1 VSIVGTAVTGSEHSS
16 GLLPAG
22 TYTDI
27 AEEVARLIELVGL
40 GILVVGGI
48 ITAYGALRNLLAGRD
63 AYEPA
68 RHSFGRALILALE
81 VLVAAD
87 IVQTVAVDL
96 TLESVSTLGLLV
108 LIRTV
113 LSFSLAAE
121 LEGVVPWRRA
131 DIEVKKAALSAATP
145 PPSTA
150 GRDGT

>member
-1 VSIVGTAVTGSEHSS
+1 MLVVGGSAATMEESG

-22 TYTDI
+22 TYADV
-27 AEEVARLIELVGL
+27 AEQVARLIELVGL
-40 GILVVGGI
+40 AILVVGGLV
-48 ITAYGALRNLLAGRD
+48 TAYGALRNLLARKP

-68 RHSFGRALILALE
+68 RRSFGRSLLLALE

-96 TLESVSTLGLLV
+96 TLESIATLGLLV
-108 LIRTV
+108 LVRTV

-131 DIEVKKAALSAATP
+131 EVEAKAAALQAATP
-145 PPSTA
+145 PRSTA
-150 GRDGT
+150 APDGT

>member
-1 VSIVGTAVTGSEHSS
+1 MSVVGVVTAAEHSA
-16 GLLPAG
+16 GLLPEG
-22 TYTDI
+22 VYTDV
-27 AEEVARLIELVGL
+27 AEEVARLIEIVGL
-40 GILVVGGI
+40 AILVVGGL
-48 ITAYGALRNLLAGRD
+48 ITAYGAVRNLLERRD

-68 RHSFGRALILALE
+68 RRSFGRALLLALE

-96 TLESVSTLGLLV
+96 TLESVLTLGVLV
-108 LIRTV
+108 LVRTV